1 MCVLCHFAN
10 VLQCDSGN
18 MCRRRELTKVAS
30 RDDKDAKKNES
41 DTKRNDPE
49 QDFANGY
56 FDKSSFSQ
64 HN

>member
-1 MCVLCHFAN
+1 
-10 VLQCDSGN
+10 

-56 FDKSSFSQ
+56 FDKSSFAQ